1 MNKRMQPIRLSEL
14 LACEFVGFSITVLL
28 AICFYW
34 WNIKTDFWDSA
45 INWIYIILFAICLL
59 LFAMIFIVRI
69 QHLRPT
75 LGNIRPALR
84 NNIVTLRVK
93 IYSFPFVTIASSTLA
108 ATIIFAYAVHIIP
121 HMKLSYIGAVFWVL
135 GLSASLL
142 LFEGLFFRSFFAAYR
157 WMALTFVFGVTSALI
172 ISTNQFNYPK
182 IVFLIIL
189 IAS

>member
-1 MNKRMQPIRLSEL
+1 MRWVQSYWLLTFNLDFKQRSQYARNVRMNKRMQLIRLSEL

-28 AICFYW
+28 AICFHW
-34 WNIKTDFWDSA
+34 WNIKTDFRDSA
-45 INWIYIILFAICLL
+45 INRIYIILFAICLL

-69 QHLRPT
+69 QHLCPT

-93 IYSFPFVTIASSTLA
+93 IYSFLFVTIASSTLA

-135 GLSASLL
+135 GLSASW
-142 LFEGLFFRSFFAAYR
+142 RSIF
-157 WMALTFVFGVTSALI
+157 S
-172 ISTNQFNYPK
+172 
-182 IVFLIIL
+182 
-189 IAS
+189 